1 MALSPRRHHRQHLW
15 IVPRA
20 PAERA
25 PRARFTNPLWLAF
38 GVAGGPLAWV
48 FSYTLT
54 SALISPS
61 CSMSRSII
69 LGMPS
74 AQVRELL
81 IATVGAL
88 VAVSAGIVSWYIFRQ
103 VARSDEETAGGSIGQ
118 TAFWSLGGMFLSVIF
133 VLAIAATGVASITL
147 SGMCT

>member
-74 AQVRELL
+74 AQARELL

-88 VAVSAGIVSWYIFRQ
+88 VAVAPGSSPGTSSDRWQGRMRRRL
-103 VARSDEETAGGSIGQ
+103 VARSDRPP
-118 TAFWSLGGMFLSVIF
+118 
-133 VLAIAATGVASITL
+133 
-147 SGMCT
+147 SGRWAECS